1 VRTIEEKIWD
11 YLVEHKRPVTSK
23 QLAKYFIVSQQSV
36 ARTLGKFVEKQV
48 VDKFYQG
55 NVLLYKIKD

>member
-1 VRTIEEKIWD
+1 MVA
-11 YLVEHKRPVTSK
+11 HKRPVTSK
-23 QLAKYFIVSQQSV
+23 QLAKYFIVSQPSV
-36 ARTLGKFVEKQV
+36 SRALGKLVERQV

>member
-1 VRTIEEKIWD
+1 MRTIEEKVLD
-11 YLVEHKRPVTSK
+11 YLVDHKRPVTSK
-23 QLAKYFIVSQQSV
+23 QLAKYFIVSQPSV
-36 ARTLGKFVEKQV
+36 SRALNKFVEKQV

>member
-1 VRTIEEKIWD
+1 VWD
-11 YLVEHKRPVTSK
+11 YLVDHKRPVTSK
-23 QLAKYFIVSQQSV
+23 QLAKYFIVSQPSV
-36 ARTLGKFVEKQV
+36 ARALNKFVEKQV

>member
-1 VRTIEEKIWD
+1 MRTIDEKVWD

-23 QLAKYFIVSQQSV
+23 QLAKYFIVSQPSV
-36 ARTLGKFVEKQV
+36 ARALSKLVERQV

-55 NVLLYKIKD
+55 NTILYKIKD

>member
-1 VRTIEEKIWD
+1 MRTIEEKVWD

-36 ARTLGKFVEKQV
+36 ARALNKFVEKQV